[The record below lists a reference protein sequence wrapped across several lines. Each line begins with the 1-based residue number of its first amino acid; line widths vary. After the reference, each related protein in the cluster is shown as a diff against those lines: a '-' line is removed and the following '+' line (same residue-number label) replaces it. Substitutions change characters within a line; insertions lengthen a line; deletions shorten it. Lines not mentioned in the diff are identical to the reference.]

1 MCALLQSS
9 MIGKL
14 KRKLKR
20 KLGLEEPAISVVL
33 PNYNGSD
40 FLKKAVD
47 SVLAQ
52 TFTDFELIVVEDGST
67 DQSAE
72 LLASYSDS
80 RIRVIPLEQNEHI
93 CVALNTGLAAAR
105 GKYIARIDSDDCW
118 LPNKLEKQYRYMEEN
133 PDCGVCFSLV
143 TVVDEDETILK
154 QEQSPF
160 VSIFQE
166 GNRSRYEWL
175 RYLFFF
181 GNHLCHSSAFFRRD
195 IVEQLGPY
203 RTSLVQIQDY
213 EYWLRIANVSELY
226 VIQEPL
232 VRYRHRLK
240 GGNVSE
246 ATQANMTRSKYEF
259 YNVLRCFMERISD
272 DILVTAFQ
280 GDFLRP
286 EAATHDELLCERA
299 FLLLKTDCFGKIGK
313 LAGVDMLASLID
325 SEPTRRILREKY
337 GFSQLDFYRL
347 TATAAV

>member
-1 MCALLQSS
+1 

-118 LPNKLEKQYRYMEEN
+118 LPNKLEKQN
-133 PDCGVCFSLV
+133 A
-143 TVVDEDETILK
+143 T
-154 QEQSPF
+154 
-160 VSIFQE
+160 
-166 GNRSRYEWL
+166 W
-175 RYLFFF
+175 
-181 GNHLCHSSAFFRRD
+181 RRT
-195 IVEQLGPY
+195 P
-203 RTSLVQIQDY
+203 
-213 EYWLRIANVSELY
+213 IAAY
-226 VIQEPL
+226 
-232 VRYRHRLK
+232 
-240 GGNVSE
+240 
-246 ATQANMTRSKYEF
+246 
-259 YNVLRCFMERISD
+259 
-272 DILVTAFQ
+272 
-280 GDFLRP
+280 
-286 EAATHDELLCERA
+286 
-299 FLLLKTDCFGKIGK
+299 
-313 LAGVDMLASLID
+313 ASLW
-325 SEPTRRILREKY
+325 
-337 GFSQLDFYRL
+337 
-347 TATAAV
+347 

>member
-1 MCALLQSS
+1 

-14 KRKLKR
+14 KRKMKR
-20 KLGLEEPAISVVL
+20 KLGLEEPSISVVL

-80 RIRVIPLEQNEHI
+80 RIRVILLEQNEHI

-133 PDCGVCFSLV
+133 PDCGACFSLV

-160 VSIFQE
+160 VSIFRE

-175 RYLFFF
+175 RYLFFY

-195 IVEQLGPY
+195 IVQQIGPY
-203 RTSLVQIQDY
+203 RTSLVQLQDY
-213 EYWLRIANVSELY
+213 EYWMRIAGIRELY
-226 VIQEPL
+226 ILQEPL
-232 VRYRHRLK
+232 VRYRHHLR

-246 ATQANMTRSKYEF
+246 ATQTNLIRSKYEF
-259 YNVLRCFMERISD
+259 YNVLRGCMEQITD
-272 DILVTAFQ
+272 DTLAASFRN
-280 GDFLRP
+280 DFLRS

-299 FLLLKTDCFGKIGK
+299 FLLLKTDCFGKAGK

-347 TATAAV
+347 TANVTIQ